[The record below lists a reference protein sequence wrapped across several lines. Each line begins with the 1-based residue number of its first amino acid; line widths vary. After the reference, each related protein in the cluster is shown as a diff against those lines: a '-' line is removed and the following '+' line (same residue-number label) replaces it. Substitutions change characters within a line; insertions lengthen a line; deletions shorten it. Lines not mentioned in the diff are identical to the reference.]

1 VFFVPCLCSLFFIWF
16 YRTKT
21 RSETKNN
28 NNTNTTTD
36 THNKNKGQRPNNKYN
51 EQCQHNFG
59 EQKKIKK
66 QEIIQAEWMLFLSF
80 IVCFCCILCVA
91 GCVLSFE
98 FLILVLMVWY
108 FFFFFVHFQC
118 SCSLFHVRVL
128 CVSFDCLKNKIR
140 ETEQN
145 KKPQQ

>member
-1 VFFVPCLCSLFFIWF
+1 MFFVPCLCSLFFIWF

-36 THNKNKGQRPNNKYN
+36 THNKNKGQPPNNKHN

-66 QEIIQAEWMLFLSF
+66 KQEIIQAELMLFLSF

-108 FFFFFVHFQC
+108 FFFFFVLFQC
-118 SCSLFHVRVL
+118 SCSLFHIRVL
-128 CVSFDCLKNKIR
+128 CVSFDC
-140 ETEQN
+140 
-145 KKPQQ
+145 